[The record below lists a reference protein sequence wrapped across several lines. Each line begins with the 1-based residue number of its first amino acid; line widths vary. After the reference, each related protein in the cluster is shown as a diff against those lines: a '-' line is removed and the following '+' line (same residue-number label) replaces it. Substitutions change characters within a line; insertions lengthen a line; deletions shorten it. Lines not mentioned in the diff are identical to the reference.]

1 MVAQTRATR
10 RRSQGRSSGS
20 RPPERGL
27 EPTDPIVSVYPLPL
41 DAKRARDEANRARR
55 LGKKLPIG
63 HPYRRLPLWLPY
75 WLARLINGSAP
86 SSKPK
91 ND

>member
-1 MVAQTRATR
+1 MPEQTRATR

-20 RPPERGL
+20 RPADRGL

-41 DAKRARDEANRARR
+41 DVKRARDEANRARR

-63 HPYRRLPLWLPY
+63 HPYRGLPLWLPY
-75 WLARLINGSAP
+75 WLARLINGSAA

-91 ND
+91 TG